1 MHEKNNKYVNS
12 LHIPA
17 SFWLFFSVLSII
29 QIFELLIVISLS
41 LVFESVYL
49 SNFYIGTIAFGF
61 IFHLIDSFKSVV
73 SVKTQDGK
81 RYEKL
86 DDIMWIYIES
96 QGVQDILLLAAY
108 ILEFAFYNTLITEI
122 TRYIFILKVIPLLKR
137 LDFF

>member
-1 MHEKNNKYVNS
+1 M
-12 LHIPA
+12 
-17 SFWLFFSVLSII
+17 
-29 QIFELLIVISLS
+29 
-41 LVFESVYL
+41 
-49 SNFYIGTIAFGF
+49 
-61 IFHLIDSFKSVV
+61 
-73 SVKTQDGK
+73 KTQDGK